1 MCRSSLQVAMASAQ
15 ACRPGMATTCTSVAN
30 NKSLRTSAATSSVQL
45 LSSAMSSSRKGT
57 DLSHQVVCSVEKRRS
72 LKVAMT
78 ATLPSSSQSVK
89 GAGRTR
95 PTSDPAAPDFQP
107 IPSFQECFP
116 GSTKETRYAYNHSLP
131 WPICRAVGENADA
144 IACLQDFLLVLR
156 LGMQLHDSVCTSVL

>member
-1 MCRSSLQVAMASAQ
+1 MLLFVLIESGCVESSLQGAMASAQ
-15 ACRPGMATTCTSVAN
+15 ACRAGMATTCTSVAN
-30 NKSLRTSAATSSVQL
+30 NKSFRKSAATSSVQL
-45 LSSAMSSSRKGT
+45 LSSAMSSLRKGT
-57 DLSHQVVCSVEKRRS
+57 DLSHQVVCGVEKSRS

-78 ATLPSSSQSVK
+78 ATLPSSSKSVK

-131 WPICRAVGENADA
+131 WPVCRALGEKADA
-144 IACLQDFLLVLR
+144 IACLQFF
-156 LGMQLHDSVCTSVL
+156 C